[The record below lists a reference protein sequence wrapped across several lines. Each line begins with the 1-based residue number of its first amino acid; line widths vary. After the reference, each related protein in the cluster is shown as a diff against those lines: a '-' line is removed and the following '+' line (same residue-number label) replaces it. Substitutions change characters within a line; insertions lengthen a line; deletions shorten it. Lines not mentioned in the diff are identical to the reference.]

1 MRRKLEER
9 FPAGIPTVNTSKMM
23 NTQVRYFT
31 MKLAL
36 KMLQRCLA
44 DASFGKEGEIIQSVI
59 RTLDLNLEQ
68 MKAFQNQSLLAGV
81 LQCRDT
87 IIELG
92 EKLTEG
98 DWEQLSVVMNLLSEV
113 TAGNVLIVEKEEYQE
128 LEKQLDNEGFNVPQL

>member
-9 FPAGIPTVNTSKMM
+9 FPAVIPTANIFKMM

-44 DASFGKEGEIIQSVI
+44 DASFGKEGEMIQSVI
-59 RTLDLNLEQ
+59 RTLDTNLEQ

-113 TAGNVLIVEKEEYQE
+113 TAGNVLIVEKEEFQE

>member
-1 MRRKLEER
+1 
-9 FPAGIPTVNTSKMM
+9 
-23 NTQVRYFT
+23 

-44 DASFGKEGEIIQSVI
+44 DASFGKEGEMIQSVI
-59 RTLDLNLEQ
+59 RTLDTNLEQ